1 MKTISLAERKKAAQL
16 GHIINGKFSQ
26 WGVPR
31 LFGISVDGY
40 QLLAR
45 LARWDDLCWI

>member
-1 MKTISLAERKKAAQL
+1 MRILLLVPCKRATQL
-16 GHIINGKFSQ
+16 GHTINGKFPQ
-26 WGVPR
+26 

-45 LARWDDLCWI
+45 LARWDELYWI